1 MKLANNKL
9 RQPGSQPSAT
19 LADIPTY
26 DIRTRAVTLLG
37 ALVVLPVIPG
47 IMAIIHSRRVKRCLA
62 ADDTMAAR
70 RASNYAE
77 TWAQIAL
84 YTIIC
89 AVLAAVLWSL
99 VVAFSSSAAL
109 WLRALGM
116 AVAVVVVGIA
126 WIAIFLDRLPK
137 PKRMNYNSSGGII
150 NTGLSWNGVGFTS
163 SSSSSRASRRR
174 GGRLGMFGGGSSSG
188 SSSSSDGGGW
198 FSGGSSS
205 GSSSSSSGGGG
216 LFGGGSS
223 SSKNDSSPSI
233 GAWVASQQKK
243 SKGGRGGK
251 RGRR

>member
-47 IMAIIHSRRVKRCLA
+47 IMSIIHSRRVKRCLA
-62 ADDTMAAR
+62 ADDTLAAR

-174 GGRLGMFGGGSSSG
+174 GGRLGMFGGGSSS
-188 SSSSSDGGGW
+188 
-198 FSGGSSS
+198 
-205 GSSSSSSGGGG
+205 
-216 LFGGGSS
+216 
-223 SSKNDSSPSI
+223 SKNDSSPSI